1 MQTAFLVALL
11 RVVHGLV
18 PPTYMHHGAPSRCA
32 LRRSVPCRLQLGDG
46 DSLEGGAMKNINN
59 AGVSDKRQQEINE
72 LMSKL
77 RARGAVGDSSEL
89 NNAASFMSKPPP
101 PPPPPQPPAP
111 PPEADAGTSALATET
126 DDVTETDAG
135 TSAVATETDD
145 IAETK
150 DGDDA
155 PSEKAAGIPK
165 TTTGVGGTWA
175 GTGEDG
181 EAHKPK
187 VSTWGVSERPADI
200 SKAYGGGRRVGVGGY
215 VPSEEE
221 VARKQAETKAKLEA
235 YRRSIGADIELE
247 RAHKDE
253 IDAALV
259 EARQLMR
266 YGAAKAAVG
275 ELVKV
280 QPYLAVTSPLGAE
293 TYLELGMAYVAA
305 NQPEEA
311 KLIFNQLLRSPD
323 KKFKKL
329 ARQMLFQE
337 EAQSFLKVD
346 ETAAT
351 DEFAKIARGG
361 LERSLRVE
369 PTRRYA
375 LADAYLSSPKRPPVS
390 SISEARTVLRSA
402 AVKRSD
408 LGMSQ
413 RILQAV
419 QYISGLPSGER
430 LPAVTDK
437 AADMLAG
444 EWLLG
449 FTLRG
454 DSISFAPPE
463 ANQLITVVAG
473 RDSAASGESPGDR
486 VACGSYVRLTPSGM
500 GLVRTAGE
508 FGLVQPTRSARSSAR
523 SSSGSTAL
531 QMRLDVAERMLGP
544 LPLPVLGGASD
555 EQLLLLDALMC
566 ITQGG
571 GSTAVWLRPT
581 MRTAAATSSDDD
593 EPV

>member
-1 MQTAFLVALL
+1 
-11 RVVHGLV
+11 
-18 PPTYMHHGAPSRCA
+18 
-32 LRRSVPCRLQLGDG
+32 
-46 DSLEGGAMKNINN
+46 MKNINN

-101 PPPPPQPPAP
+101 PPPPPP

-126 DDVTETDAG
+126 DDVAETDAG
-135 TSAVATETDD
+135 TSALATETDD
-145 IAETK
+145 VPEIK

-155 PSEKAAGIPK
+155 PSEKAAGIQK

-175 GTGEDG
+175 GTGDDG

-187 VSTWGVSERPADI
+187 VSTWGVYERPADI
-200 SKAYGGGRRVGVGGY
+200 SKAYGGGRKVGVGGY

-221 VARKQAETKAKLEA
+221 VARKQAETKAKLDA

-293 TYLELGMAYVAA
+293 TFLELGMAYVAA
-305 NQPEEA
+305 SQPEEA

-346 ETAAT
+346 ETSAT

-413 RILQAV
+413 RIRQAV
-419 QYISGLPSGER
+419 QYISGLPSSER
-430 LPAVTDK
+430 LPAATDK
-437 AADMLAG
+437 VADMLAG

-449 FTLRG
+449 FTVRG

-463 ANQLITVVAG
+463 ANQQITVAAG
-473 RDSAASGESPGDR
+473 RDPASTGTSTGTSTGDR
-486 VACGSYVRLTPSGM
+486 VARGSYVRLTPSGM

-508 FGLVQPTRSARSSAR
+508 FGLVQPTRSARSSAMA
-523 SSSGSTAL
+523 STSTGSTAL

-566 ITQGG
+566 ITEGG

>member
-1 MQTAFLVALL
+1 MAFLVALL
-11 RVVHGLV
+11 SVVHALV
-18 PPTYMHHGAPSRCA
+18 PTTYVHHGTPSRCA
-32 LRRSVPCRLQLGDG
+32 LGRTAPCRLQLGDG

-101 PPPPPQPPAP
+101 PPPPPP

-126 DDVTETDAG
+126 DDVAETDAG
-135 TSAVATETDD
+135 TSALATETDD
-145 IAETK
+145 VPEIK

-155 PSEKAAGIPK
+155 PSEKAAGIQK

-175 GTGEDG
+175 GTGDDG

-187 VSTWGVSERPADI
+187 VSTWGVYERPADI
-200 SKAYGGGRRVGVGGY
+200 SKAYGGGRKVGVGGY

-221 VARKQAETKAKLEA
+221 VARKQAETKAKLDA

-293 TYLELGMAYVAA
+293 TFLELGMAYVAA
-305 NQPEEA
+305 SQPEEA

-337 EAQSFLKVD
+337 EVAHVC
-346 ETAAT
+346 TACKGHPHACLRIRAHT
-351 DEFAKIARGG
+351 CTPAR
-361 LERSLRVE
+361 
-369 PTRRYA
+369 
-375 LADAYLSSPKRPPVS
+375 ADVCTP
-390 SISEARTVLRSA
+390 AR
-402 AVKRSD
+402 
-408 LGMSQ
+408 
-413 RILQAV
+413 
-419 QYISGLPSGER
+419 
-430 LPAVTDK
+430 
-437 AADMLAG
+437 ADVY
-444 EWLLG
+444 
-449 FTLRG
+449 T
-454 DSISFAPPE
+454 
-463 ANQLITVVAG
+463 
-473 RDSAASGESPGDR
+473 
-486 VACGSYVRLTPSGM
+486 
-500 GLVRTAGE
+500 
-508 FGLVQPTRSARSSAR
+508 
-523 SSSGSTAL
+523 
-531 QMRLDVAERMLGP
+531 
-544 LPLPVLGGASD
+544 
-555 EQLLLLDALMC
+555 
-566 ITQGG
+566 
-571 GSTAVWLRPT
+571 
-581 MRTAAATSSDDD
+581 
-593 EPV
+593 